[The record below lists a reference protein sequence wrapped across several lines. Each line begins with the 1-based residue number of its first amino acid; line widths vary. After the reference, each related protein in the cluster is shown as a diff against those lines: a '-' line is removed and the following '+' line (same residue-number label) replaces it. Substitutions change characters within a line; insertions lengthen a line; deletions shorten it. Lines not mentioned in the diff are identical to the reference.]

1 MSLAGQ
7 QVLVLGGTSGIGLAV
22 AQAAAAQGAKLTI
35 ASSRQD
41 SVDKALAQLPEG
53 VTGRAVDLTDGDR
66 VRALF
71 GEFGAL
77 DHLVY
82 TAGEPLLLAP
92 LADLDVAAARK
103 FFELRYFGAVTAV
116 QAAAP
121 HLTPTGSITLTTG
134 TAGPRP
140 VPGSIITSS
149 MCGAVEALTRALAV
163 ELAPL
168 RVNAVMPGVVRS
180 PLWNFPEE
188 MREQFYDDTAAA
200 TPLQRIAEVA
210 DVARAYLYLLT
221 QPHATGTIL
230 TVDGGGVLS

>member
-41 SVDKALAQLPEG
+41 SVDRALAQLPEG
-53 VTGRAVDLTDGDR
+53 ASGHAVDLTDGDR

-71 GEFGAL
+71 DEFGTL
-77 DHLVY
+77 DHFVY

-92 LADLDVAAARK
+92 LAGLDVAAARK
-103 FFELRYFGAVTAV
+103 FFEIRYFGALTAV
-116 QAAAP
+116 QAAVP

-140 VPGSIITSS
+140 LPGSTVVSS
-149 MCGAVEALTRALAV
+149 MCGAIEALTRALAI

-168 RVNAVMPGVVRS
+168 RVNAVMPGAVRS

-188 MREQFYDDTAAA
+188 MREQFFADTAASL
-200 TPLQRIAEVA
+200 PMRRIGEVE
-210 DVARAYLYLLT
+210 DVARAFLYFMT
-221 QPHATGTIL
+221 QPHSTGTIL